1 MSQESQEPGQRDDDG
16 LNDAWLQT
24 EMHDLFLARETTPA
38 LSQAA
43 LDDAIQTLKA
53 GEPLSLPQAFDLL
66 QQAQLDDMRI
76 LSQIPVRATASP
88 FIPSLGSAY
97 IVCRRLCRDDQTS
110 ASLDAQ
116 QQQEAISVTFQSVL
130 NSEVWWSKDVPGLG
144 VAARPMGRNIRTW
157 KKSKDKDAKADAGI
171 ERETHGYRGRL
182 YTLVAKKSDP
192 AESKLRQPQPAIMTQ
207 PAKEAQLPS
216 SAQPLAALSRETSAV
231 DSARLM
237 GFVAQPTTDTAAVA
251 SAFAPV
257 KKEGGVGPI
266 PATQEQPSSPISPSQ
281 APPGSPTRS
290 SSPTRGSKRPRATTG
305 AQLGPNERCI
315 AVGDIGIV
323 QVWRPRSAMESPR
336 GKVMPVTFSSQP
348 ASPAPAGE
356 HGAVPH
362 GFGHFPPGAPPSGV
376 SLIPQS
382 AVTYHHQSGTSSS
395 MHADAPAEETQPR
408 RAPPESAGS
417 AASHMGPFYETN
429 DVVLNGTLRV
439 RGDIYAEGRIFGKF
453 VTPPMAAE

>member
-24 EMHDLFLARETTPA
+24 EMHDLFLARETNTPA

-66 QQAQLDDMRI
+66 QQAQLGDMRI
-76 LSQIPVRATASP
+76 FGQIPVRATASP

-97 IVCRRLCRDDQTS
+97 IVCRRLCREDQTS

-144 VAARPMGRNIRTW
+144 IAARPMGRNIRTW
-157 KKSKDKDAKADAGI
+157 KKSKDKDAKADTGI

-192 AESKLRQPQPAIMTQ
+192 AESKLRPTQPATMTQ
-207 PAKEAQLPS
+207 PKKETQLPAA
-216 SAQPLAALSRETSAV
+216 AQPLAPLSRETGAV
-231 DSARLM
+231 DSARHM
-237 GFVAQPTTDTAAVA
+237 GFVAQPTEAAAVA

-257 KKEGGVGPI
+257 QKEVVVGPI

-281 APPGSPTRS
+281 GPPGSPTRS
-290 SSPTRGSKRPRATTG
+290 GSPTRGSKRPRATTG

-323 QVWRPRSAMESPR
+323 QVWRPRSATESPR
-336 GKVMPVTFSSQP
+336 GKMLPVTFSSQP

-362 GFGHFPPGAPPSGV
+362 GFGHFPPGAPPTGV

-382 AVTYHHQSGTSSS
+382 AILYHHQSGTSSS
-395 MHADAPAEETQPR
+395 MHVDAPADGTQPR
-408 RAPPESAGS
+408 RVPPESAGS
-417 AASHMGPFYETN
+417 TASHMGPSYETN
-429 DVVLNGTLRV
+429 DYVLNGTLRV